1 MIGNGSDPSQKPRIS
16 TIAVLASL
24 TMLGFAANSLLARLA
39 LTTTSIEPTSFTL
52 IRLASGAAVLILIAC
67 VQGRGWSLR
76 RPNVWHG
83 TLLLVYALA
92 FSYAYR
98 GIGAATGALIL
109 FACAQLLMVAAGYVR
124 GERSSPWGPA
134 LALAGLVLF
143 LGPSV
148 SAPPMVPAVLMAIS
162 GLAWGAYSLI
172 APRKDVTAQAAENF
186 VAATILCLAIVPFV
200 LGDLQLDLIGSLYAV
215 CSGALASGLAYALW
229 YWIRGFLSRMA
240 AGSLQLTVP
249 ILAAGMGATV
259 LSEHLTALQ
268 GAAAAVVLAGVLIS
282 SRTTKQHSADFGQ

>member
-1 MIGNGSDPSQKPRIS
+1 MIIL
-16 TIAVLASL
+16 LACL
-24 TMLGFAANSLLARLA
+24 TMVGFAANSLLARLA
-39 LTTTSIEPTSFTL
+39 LTTTTIDPTSFTL

-67 VQGRGWSLR
+67 THGKGWSLR
-76 RPNVWHG
+76 RPSLWHG

-98 GIGAATGALIL
+98 GISAATGALIL
-109 FACAQLLMVAAGYVR
+109 FACAQLLMVGAGYLR
-124 GERSSPWGPA
+124 GERSSPWGPT
-134 LALAGLVLF
+134 LALAGLILF

-148 SAPPMVPAVLMAIS
+148 SAPPMVPAALMAVA

-186 VAATILCLAIVPFV
+186 LMASVLCLAIVPFV
-200 LGDLQLDLIGSLYAV
+200 FDGLQLDLTGTVYAV

-229 YWIRGFLSRMA
+229 YWIRGFLSRMS

-249 ILAAGMGATV
+249 VLAAGMGATI
-259 LSEHLTALQ
+259 LSEHLTSLQ
-268 GAAAAVVLAGVLIS
+268 GLAAAVVLAGVLIS
-282 SRTTKQHSADFGQ
+282 ARTKR